1 MKNEDLKRTK
11 KTRLTRYPARGTYRR
26 ETAYEIIDST
36 PMCHVSYII
45 EGEPYI
51 TPTLQWR
58 ENDDFYWH
66 GSSAS
71 RFLRSVVGKKV
82 SINVMLLDGLVLAR
96 SGFHHSANYRSVT
109 MFGFARKLQDAEKE
123 PRLKNFID
131 NILPGRWESLRPMSN
146 QEVKATTV
154 FTIPIDEASVK
165 IRTGGPVD
173 DEEDYSL
180 PIWAGVI
187 PITQIVGE
195 PVPDDNN
202 LPDVIEPAH
211 ARNFQL
217 G

>member
-11 KTRLTRYPARGTYRR
+11 KTRLIRYPARGTYRR
-26 ETAYEIIDST
+26 EAAYEIIDST
-36 PMCHVSYII
+36 PICHVSYII

-71 RFLRSVVGKKV
+71 RFLRSIVGEKV

-96 SGFHHSANYRSVT
+96 SGLHHSANYRSVT
-109 MFGFARKLQDAEKE
+109 MFGFARKLEDSEKE
-123 PRLKNFID
+123 ARLKTFVD
-131 NILPGRWESLRPMSN
+131 NILPGRWETLRPIRN
-146 QEVKATTV
+146 QELKATTI
-154 FTIPIDEASVK
+154 FTIPIEEASVK

-173 DEEDYSL
+173 DDEDYSL

-187 PITQIVGE
+187 PITHSVGA
-195 PVPDDNN
+195 PIPDDNN
-202 LPDVIEPAH
+202 LPDLTEPSH
-211 ARNFQL
+211 ARNFRL